1 MNTLTGHSIISFCGR
16 VVITAAPVRLL
27 TSQFLFL
34 KTPRSVDGARR
45 NKNGKIQ
52 MYTETLNFSYFFN
65 QNPKLFH
72 FPSMKENIYALY
84 D

>member
-45 NKNGKIQ
+45 NKNGKSKC
-52 MYTETLNFSYFFN
+52 TLK
-65 QNPKLFH
+65 P
-72 FPSMKENIYALY
+72 
-84 D
+84 

>member
-34 KTPRSVDGARR
+34 KTPRSVMGRGGI
-45 NKNGKIQ
+45 KMG
-52 MYTETLNFSYFFN
+52 
-65 QNPKLFH
+65 NPNVH
-72 FPSMKENIYALY
+72 
-84 D
+84 